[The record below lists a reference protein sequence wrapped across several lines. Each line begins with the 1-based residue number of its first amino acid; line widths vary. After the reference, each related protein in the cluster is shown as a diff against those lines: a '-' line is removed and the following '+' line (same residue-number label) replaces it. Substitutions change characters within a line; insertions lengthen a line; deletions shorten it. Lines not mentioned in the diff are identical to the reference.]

1 MHMRETINPVGKTL
15 WLVESALGSEL
26 TLDYL
31 ADACGMSRFSLIRV
45 FGVVTGHTV
54 MRYVR
59 ERRLSEAAR
68 QLVGGASS
76 ILDVALDAGY
86 HSHEAFTRAFH
97 DAFGLT
103 PEALRARSSLDG
115 LNLMEPLRM
124 DQQQQYLELEPPR
137 FETSKPMLIAGLGG
151 RFSYETVG
159 NIPELWRR
167 FGEFI
172 GTLPHEVMGAA
183 YGVCVGADGEQFDY
197 VAGVQVTSKD
207 HLPKDFV
214 TVAIPARRYAVFT
227 WRGHISA
234 IHTLCNTIWNKWL
247 PESGE
252 RHAKAPDFEKYGQS
266 FDPATGNGGFEIW
279 VPVE

>member
-1 MHMRETINPVGKTL
+1 MNPVGKTL
-15 WLVESALGSEL
+15 WLIESALGSTL

-31 ADACGMSRFSLIRV
+31 AQACGMSRFSLIRV

-68 QLVGGASS
+68 QLSAGADN
-76 ILDVALDAGY
+76 ILDVALSAGY
-86 HSHEAFTRAFH
+86 QSHEAFTRAFH
-97 DAFGLT
+97 EEFGIT
-103 PEALRARSSLDG
+103 PEALRARSSLSG
-115 LNLMEPLRM
+115 LNLTEPLRM

-137 FETSKPMLIAGLGG
+137 FETSKAMTIAGLGG

-172 GTLPHEVMGAA
+172 GTLPHEVKGAA
-183 YGVCVGADGEQFDY
+183 YGVCVAADAEQFDY
-197 VAGVQVTSKD
+197 IAGVEVKAASG
-207 HLPKDFV
+207 LPKDFV
-214 TVAIPARRYAVFT
+214 QVDIPARRYAVFT

-234 IHTLCNTIWNKWL
+234 IHTMCNTIWNKWL

-252 RHAKAPDFEKYGQS
+252 RHAAAPDFEKYGQS